1 MRKSNLKYFRT
12 FGNEC
17 YILKDGENLGEF
29 DAKFDVGIFLGYSTM
44 SKAYKVY
51 NKNSQIIQVSSNVII
66 NGTEYD

>member
-1 MRKSNLKYFRT
+1 MRKYNLKYFRT

-17 YILKDGENLGEF
+17 YILKDGENLGKF
-29 DAKFDVGIFLGYSTM
+29 DAKFDVGIFPGYSTM
-44 SKAYKVY
+44 GNAYKVY